1 MGAGATCAITDP
13 AKMTGMIRAADL
25 LLGRD
30 EYAGRFIKYY
40 RQQQAILKD
49 TQGVADRLKPSRTQF
64 SIIEGMCAIGI
75 TSLS

>member
-49 TQGVADRLKPSRTQF
+49 TQGVA
-64 SIIEGMCAIGI
+64 AIV
-75 TSLS
+75 